1 MVDVW
6 KGISCH
12 SVLGLGMLATAMPR
26 SALLAMVCDWHDCHG
41 VMAMLGWALLAMV
54 CLVDGIAGHG
64 LPGLAWVCLNEHV
77 YHGAT
82 EFGMACR
89 SDAWTGMCST
99 AVLGLHYWPW

>member
-1 MVDVW
+1 
-6 KGISCH
+6 
-12 SVLGLGMLATAMPR
+12 MLV
-26 SALLAMVCDWHDCHG
+26 ALLAMVCPDWHDCHG

-64 LPGLAWVCLNEHV
+64 LHGLAWVCLNENV